1 MVKQNEKEENIE
13 WVCPYCRQRYRAPR
27 TAGISSRCMTCG
39 KEWYTSGID
48 VENRESL
55 KLIEEFRKR
64 RKREIEA
71 DRERE

>member
-1 MVKQNEKEENIE
+1 
-13 WVCPYCRQRYRAPR
+13 
-27 TAGISSRCMTCG
+27 MTCG